1 MNNIKTY
8 NNNLLKP
15 FNKQFSNN
23 LNKKMKID
31 VNEESDIIFKKIINI
46 ITEEFDDIN
55 KFNIEEIKIFNKIEN
70 INELTIQILNDYIL
84 TFKKKLFIF
93 DLKLLGRDWIKNIK
107 FIPQSEIIK
116 EKYKNNILFIHY
128 INHKFKISVF
138 PRNADIKLYTLRPVL
153 NFENKCNFCNKFESH
168 VKIDKNYGKIMCIK
182 CYNNLSKISLNSLE
196 TIYEN
201 HFD

>member
-1 MNNIKTY
+1 MYDNNS
-8 NNNLLKP
+8 LKD
-15 FNKQFSNN
+15 FNKQLSNN
-23 LNKKMKID
+23 LNKKIKID
-31 VNEESDIIFKKIINI
+31 VNEESDIILKKIINI

-55 KFNIEEIKIFNKIEN
+55 KFNIEEVKIFNKIEN

-84 TFKKKLFIF
+84 TFNKKLFIF

-107 FIPQSEIIK
+107 CIPQSEIIK

-128 INHKFKISVF
+128 INFKFKISVF
-138 PRNADIKLYTLRPVL
+138 PRNVSINLHTLCPVL
-153 NFENKCNFCNKFESH
+153 NFKNKCNFCNKFKSH